1 MLSHFEVLPLDS
13 QAFGDWVLA
22 KFYGRTEGAPS
33 EQALKMLVRTLKAKA
48 IDRGRQAE
56 VYIRVG
62 TDGIRYYIDLGNP
75 AWQVVEITAD
85 GWEIR
90 NESPI
95 DFRRSKGMLPLPT
108 PTRGGSLDLLR
119 QYVNVGSD
127 DDFKLLVAWLVASL
141 RPVGPYPLLI
151 LQGEQGSAKSTTSR
165 ILRRVIDPNDTPL
178 RPQPRSERD
187 LMIAA
192 RASWLIALD
201 NLSGVAPWFSDAL
214 CRLVTGAGFAT
225 RALYSDDEEVFF
237 KAMRPILLNGIDEVA
252 DRPDLLDRAIQ
263 LHLPPI
269 PEDKRRE
276 EATFWERFNAD
287 LGSIFGV
294 LLDAYAGALRKFPDV
309 HLDRMPRMADFARFG
324 EAVGRALDWGEGTFL
339 RVYAINSERIRDL
352 AADAS
357 PVVRA
362 IRHIHGHI
370 RRVVGDDIRLAA
382 RADQVGRRERSEI
395 LELAPDATKVIERI
409 GPTCWSPSTGRLRG
423 EPFGNQNQQGVLA
436 QDYKGRCPRFAA
448 TVTTVTTVTR
458 LWKAAVCEPRRAWRN
473 E

>member
-1 MLSHFEVLPLDS
+1 
-13 QAFGDWVLA
+13 
-22 KFYGRTEGAPS
+22 
-33 EQALKMLVRTLKAKA
+33 
-48 IDRGRQAE
+48 
-56 VYIRVG
+56 
-62 TDGIRYYIDLGNP
+62 
-75 AWQVVEITAD
+75 
-85 GWEIR
+85 
-90 NESPI
+90 
-95 DFRRSKGMLPLPT
+95 MLPLPT

-127 DDFKLLVAWLVASL
+127 DDFRLLVAWLVASL

-165 ILRRVIDPNDTPL
+165 ILRCVIDPNDTPL

-214 CRLVTGAGFAT
+214 CRLVTGAGFST

-252 DRPDLLDRAIQ
+252 DRPDLLDRAVQ

-276 EATFWERFNAD
+276 EATLWERFNAH

-309 HLDRMPRMADFARFG
+309 HLERMPRMADFARFG
-324 EAVGRALDWGEGTFL
+324 EALGRALDWGEGTFL

-362 IRHIHGHI
+362 IRTFMATSDEWLGTTSDLL
-370 RRVVGDDIRLAA
+370 RELTKFVE
-382 RADQVGRRERSEI
+382 RERSEI
-395 LELAPDATKVIERI
+395 LELAPDAKEVIERI
-409 GPTCWSPSTGRLRG
+409 GPTRWSPSTVRLRG
-423 EPFGNQNQQGVLA
+423 EPFGNQNTQGVLA
-436 QDYKGRCPRFAA
+436 QDYKGCCPRLAA
-448 TVTTVTTVTR
+448 TVTTVTTATR
-458 LWKAAVCEPRRAWRN
+458 L
-473 E
+473 